1 MPEFAAAPSLAAG
14 RLVAVLRQYTT
25 IKKPITVVYPHR
37 GLVPTK
43 TTVFVDML
51 TKHIPKALAAIPC
64 PPPAHRDTGSEIVP
78 VAPSI
83 LVGGSIDIAGRGG
96 AERRPPGPNG
106 RSFPHGRPAG
116 VDIARG

>member
-14 RLVAVLRQYTT
+14 RLVAILREYTT
-25 IKKPITVVYPHR
+25 VRKPVTVTYPHR

-64 PPPAHRDTGSEIVP
+64 PKLVQQDTGGE
-78 VAPSI
+78 VAPEVSSL
-83 LVGGSIDIAGRGG
+83 LVGGSMGADRPARRTSGRPVPHDGG
-96 AERRPPGPNG
+96 ARVDVA
-106 RSFPHGRPAG
+106 RS
-116 VDIARG
+116 